1 MASIVSLRLSKCTTL
16 NDEGLKGI
24 AKRCMHLKELMVSWC
39 DNVTDAGISMVISHC
54 SQLRVLM
61 FNNMESITG
70 EGWLALVPS
79 HLPHLRRLGLNY
91 CYEVRAEYVDEL
103 VAAVPELE
111 VIIE

>member
-1 MASIVSLRLSKCTTL
+1 MLKSNKTFYDCDATVLL
-16 NDEGLKGI
+16 NVHSYL
-24 AKRCMHLKELMVSWC
+24 VF
-39 DNVTDAGISMVISHC
+39 V
-54 SQLRVLM
+54 
-61 FNNMESITG
+61 G

>member
-1 MASIVSLRLSKCTTL
+1 MLKSNKTFYDCDATVLL
-16 NDEGLKGI
+16 NVYSYL
-24 AKRCMHLKELMVSWC
+24 VF
-39 DNVTDAGISMVISHC
+39 V
-54 SQLRVLM
+54 
-61 FNNMESITG
+61 G